1 MDRPMHRRVERQAI
15 RMHEMMDR
23 LDVDPVA
30 LVRLR
35 RGDAYARARS
45 LCLFCGTSDKCL
57 RWLDGNDRPDRSP
70 DFCPNLRVFE
80 ACQKSDPIDGEPKAD
95 TENAA

>member
-23 LDVDPVA
+23 LDVDPGA

-70 DFCPNLRVFE
+70 DFCPNLRVFQ
-80 ACQKSDPIDGEPKAD
+80 ACQKSHPIDGGPKSD